1 MNECV
6 LIIDDEPEI
15 GELIANVARDIGIE
29 AKATSKLADFF
40 DAYEKMSP
48 TLIVTDLAMPE
59 CDGIEI
65 LHQLDQRHCT
75 AKIVVMSGFDEKVI
89 KTAQSI
95 GTGLKLKMIGTIQ
108 KPIMIDVLEQ
118 MISSACRVQDALTE
132 DDFLN
137 ALSNGEIIPYL
148 QPKACLNKWRV
159 GEPFTE
165 AEALVRWNHPERGVL
180 SPGEFLPL
188 VEEIGALE
196 KLTDTVV
203 VQVTRQ
209 LSKWKADDF
218 TPSVAINLSPQLL
231 SDKDLPDRYTGII
244 ASKGLSPSSISFEIT
259 ETADIEDA
267 QHGAEVLTRLRL
279 KGFKLALDDFGT
291 GFSSMVQLYRM
302 PFSELKIDQ
311 SFIRD
316 LEESD
321 EAKTI
326 VKTSIDLA
334 HNLGLSVCAEGVE
347 TRASLRLLKEYGCDI
362 VQGYLIGRPGPAS
375 SFKGLHLNNFLNPG
389 DAHRTPNSKPSESKS
404 A

>member
-1 MNECV
+1 MSECV
-6 LIIDDEPEI
+6 LIIDDEPDI
-15 GELIANVARDIGIE
+15 GELIANVARGIGIE

-40 DAYEKMSP
+40 AAYDEMSP

-65 LHQLDQRHCT
+65 LHQLDHRHCK
-75 AKIVVMSGFDEKVI
+75 AKIIVISGFDEKVL
-89 KTAQSI
+89 KTAQGI
-95 GTGLKLKMIGTIQ
+95 GSDLKLKMIGAIQ
-108 KPIMIDVLEQ
+108 KPIMIDALEE
-118 MISSACRVQDALTE
+118 MISSACQVQHSLTG
-132 DDFLN
+132 DDFRK
-137 ALSNGEIIPYL
+137 ALSNGEIVPYL
-148 QPKACLNKWRV
+148 QPKASLNEWRV

-165 AEALVRWNHPERGVL
+165 AEALVRWDHPERGVL
-180 SPGEFLPL
+180 SPAAFLPL

-209 LSKWKADDF
+209 LSKWKKDNY

-231 SDKDLPDRYTGII
+231 SDKGLPDRYTEII
-244 ASKGLSPSSISFEIT
+244 AAKGLTPSSISFEVT
-259 ETADIEDA
+259 EMAAIENV
-267 QHGAEVLTRLRL
+267 QQGTEVLTRLRI

-311 SFIRD
+311 SFIMD
-316 LEESD
+316 IEHSD

-326 VKTSIDLA
+326 VKASIDLA

-347 TRASLRLLKEYGCDI
+347 TISSLRFLKEHGCDI
-362 VQGYLIGRPGPAS
+362 VQGYLIGRPGPAPE
-375 SFKGLHLNNFLNPG
+375 FKELRLNNFLNPG
-389 DAHRTPNSKPSESKS
+389 DSSQPQDSAHSTSKI